1 MLVYSKSLGEK
12 TGNLAVNQYQ
22 FGMLSMERNAA
33 LNHQGVNVMQEIAD
47 RLNAVNHLNGI
58 NAVRSPADLYK
69 AFDQTVLRQ
78 FQPNTEFTLF
88 NDLMP
93 LSRSVR
99 INQTVYEYAKSGGR
113 MWAHTSMSGCDRRC
127 AGCCAVPV
135 RRYYGSG
142 ARYRLQ
148 VPLA

>member
-99 INQTVYEYAKSGGR
+99 IESDGV
-113 MWAHTSMSGCDRRC
+113 
-127 AGCCAVPV
+127 
-135 RRYYGSG
+135 
-142 ARYRLQ
+142 
-148 VPLA
+148 

>member
-113 MWAHTSMSGCDRRC
+113 MWAHTSMSGQI
-127 AGCCAVPV
+127 
-135 RRYYGSG
+135 G
-142 ARYRLQ
+142 AALDS
-148 VPLA
+148 

>member
-22 FGMLSMERNAA
+22 FGMLSQERDAA
-33 LNHQGVNVMQEIAD
+33 LNHQGINVMQEMAD
-47 RLNAVNHLNGI
+47 RINAVNHLNGI

-99 INQTVYEYAKSGGR
+99 IRQVRRPHVGPHLHVR
-113 MWAHTSMSGCDRRC
+113 PDRC
-127 AGCCAVPV
+127 GAGCRAVPV
-135 RRYYGSG
+135 RRHDGSG
-142 ARYRLQ
+142 A
-148 VPLA
+148 

>member
-99 INQTVYEYAKSGGR
+99 INQTVYEYRQVWRPHVGSYLHVR
-113 MWAHTSMSGCDRRC
+113 PDRRC

>member
-22 FGMLSMERNAA
+22 FGMLTMERNAA

-93 LSRSVR
+93 LSSIRPCMNTPSLAAACGLTPPCQARSAR
-99 INQTVYEYAKSGGR
+99 RWMLCSTSTTVL
-113 MWAHTSMSGCDRRC
+113 WFRC
-127 AGCCAVPV
+127 TIPASSSTGV
-135 RRYYGSG
+135 S
-142 ARYRLQ
+142 
-148 VPLA
+148 LA